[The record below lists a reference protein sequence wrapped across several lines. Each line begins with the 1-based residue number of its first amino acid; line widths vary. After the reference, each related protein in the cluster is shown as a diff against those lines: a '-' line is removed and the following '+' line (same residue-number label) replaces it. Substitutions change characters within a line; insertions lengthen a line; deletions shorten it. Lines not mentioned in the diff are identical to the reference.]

1 MDLGLDFRFETAS
14 SFFFLLNY
22 GLHLKNPGL
31 MSPAYTVRKRSQEEG
46 EAGTNWEIKI
56 DINPLPCVKQ
66 VASGHLL

>member
-1 MDLGLDFRFETAS
+1 
-14 SFFFLLNY
+14 
-22 GLHLKNPGL
+22 